1 MLMIAYAFV
10 GLLYL
15 IISTDIP
22 RYLPLIWILGVGS
35 VILTVVALIILFT
48 QVPLDQRTGI
58 FWIVFVDFAEGL
70 AQGILMVALLIARP
84 RKIRG
89 CHRIGSP
96 LNLLRD
102 SNGLQ
107 HFAMAEPA
115 DDAGAQATSSIAAG
129 AGRLR
134 CQARYR

>member
-1 MLMIAYAFV
+1 MIVYASV

-70 AQGILMVALLIARP
+70 AQGILMVALLCASAQN
-84 RKIRG
+84 K
-89 CHRIGSP
+89 
-96 LNLLRD
+96 
-102 SNGLQ
+102 GL
-107 HFAMAEPA
+107 P
-115 DDAGAQATSSIAAG
+115 
-129 AGRLR
+129 
-134 CQARYR
+134 